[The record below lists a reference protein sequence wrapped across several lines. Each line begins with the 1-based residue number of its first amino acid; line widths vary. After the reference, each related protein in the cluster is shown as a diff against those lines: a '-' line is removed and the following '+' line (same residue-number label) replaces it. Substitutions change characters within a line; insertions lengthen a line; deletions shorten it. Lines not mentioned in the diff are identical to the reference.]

1 MLHILRRHPFPVK
14 AEFRHSLVLT
24 YAFPA
29 ALLEPLLPP
38 GLVLDTYQDCGFVA
52 IALVA
57 TNRLRPSFLP
67 KMLGLDFFLSGHRIF
82 TRLGSSSSA
91 LRGLYILRSDTDR
104 RLMYRAGN
112 IFTHYK
118 YSLCQAGCENDG
130 LELRIAIKTAE
141 GEADLR
147 VQAQLNSRPAPLP
160 EGSPFVDLH
169 AARRFAGPLPYTFD
183 YEPQTRSIIAVRGV
197 RKRWEPEPVEVQIE
211 KAPSF
216 FGGSPFNKVQP
227 VLANAFYLEN
237 VPYRWERG
245 RRIPNR

>member
-14 AEFRHSLVLT
+14 AEFRHSMVLT

-29 ALLEPLLPP
+29 ALLEPLLPH
-38 GLVLDTYQDCGFVA
+38 GLVLDRYEDCGFVA

-67 KMLGLDFFLSGHRIF
+67 KMLGLDFFLSGYRIF

-104 RLMYRAGN
+104 QLMYRAGN

-118 YSLCQAGCENDG
+118 YSLCQAVCENDG
-130 LELRIAIKTAE
+130 LGLRIAIKTAE
-141 GEADLR
+141 GEADLSVR
-147 VQAQLNSRPAPLP
+147 AQLNSRPAPLP
-160 EGSPFVDLH
+160 EGSPFTDLH

-197 RKRWEPEPVEVQIE
+197 RKRWEPEPIDVQIE
-211 KAPSF
+211 KAPTF
-216 FGGSPFNKVQP
+216 FGGSPFNQVQP

-245 RRIPNR
+245 QRIRNR